1 MAGARMVHYFPVSI
15 PAHGVALNITVHSYG
30 DLLEFVL
37 TACRRVLSQSESY
50 ELTGYLKAAL
60 KEIEALP
67 SVDAVAAAAAPEP
80 AQTKPKNAVSANG
93 VTAKVS
99 SKPKPRKT
107 AKATRKTASPSQ
119 AAAAKRAGA

>member
-1 MAGARMVHYFPVSI
+1 M
-15 PAHGVALNITVHSYG
+15 
-30 DLLEFVL
+30 
-37 TACRRVLSQSESY
+37 LSQSESY